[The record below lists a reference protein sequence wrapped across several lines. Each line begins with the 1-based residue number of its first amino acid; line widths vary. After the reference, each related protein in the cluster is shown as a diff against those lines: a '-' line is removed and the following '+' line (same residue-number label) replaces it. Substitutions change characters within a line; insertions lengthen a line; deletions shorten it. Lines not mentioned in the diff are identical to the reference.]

1 MSKNKRLVIML
12 LAASVFIA
20 VVVAI
25 TNDPP
30 PPPPPPPSSNLFTQ
44 LKSKIDSME
53 IQAYEEE
60 QYKGLKLLIATYGK
74 SKQITSTDSLN
85 LISLLELGKSKSL
98 VISFDQQESTT
109 CMGIVSLAKWTE
121 ELRRQEIIIPYP
133 EAQKRIQRYKHMVQ
147 FLKIGEDIIEFKKT
161 MYDDSKAQEYQLKI
175 SNMIAK
181 PGVSGCPLANQKRS
195 EWTAEIQLFKKKHNY
210 FLEYQKKPEFFK
222 YLKPCEELLGYPYY
236 LNQLNCKL

>member
-1 MSKNKRLVIML
+1 MNKNKKLVIML

-133 EAQKRIQRYKHMVQ
+133 EAKKRIQRYKHMVQ
-147 FLKIGEDIIEFKKT
+147 FLAIGGYINKFKKT
-161 MYDDSKAQEYQLKI
+161 MYDEAKSQDYQSKI
-175 SNMIAK
+175 SNMIGK
-181 PGVSGCPLANQKRS
+181 PGVSGCPLASEKRS
-195 EWTAEIQLFKKKHNY
+195 EWLSELNQFKQKHNY
-210 FLEYQKKPEFFK
+210 FVDYQKNPKF
-222 YLKPCEELLGYPYY
+222 YTYSNPCEVLSGYNYY
-236 LNQLNCKL
+236 LNQLNCK